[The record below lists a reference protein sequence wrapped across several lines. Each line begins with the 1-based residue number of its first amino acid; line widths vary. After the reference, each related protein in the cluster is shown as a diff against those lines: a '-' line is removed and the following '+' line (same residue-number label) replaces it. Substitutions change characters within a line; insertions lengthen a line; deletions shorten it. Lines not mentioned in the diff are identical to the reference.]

1 MKPPQ
6 YLKQIH
12 NSACSIAVLRM
23 VLASRGISVS
33 EEKLIGKIEADYK
46 KSFKQVW
53 NPTIAKLACQNG
65 VAVTFMAR
73 WSLLKPANIK
83 KAKELY
89 GSNKSAFDVFLFEE
103 KDLDI
108 AYRDMLTAI
117 ELGCEVSYGK
127 LTSAMIEGHLAKGH
141 YIQTSIHKNKLH
153 KGAKAG
159 YHSILLYDFKDGNVY
174 FHDPDMGAALHCSI
188 EVLMRAMNGAGAALV
203 YYN

>member
-1 MKPPQ
+1 MNLQKMKPPQ

-12 NSACSIAVLRM
+12 NGACSLAVLRM
-23 VLASRGISVS
+23 VLASRGIPVS
-33 EEKLIGKIEADYK
+33 EKRLIENIEAEYK

-65 VAVTFMAR
+65 IKVSFMAR

-83 KAKELY
+83 KAQ
-89 GSNKSAFDVFLFEE
+89 
-103 KDLDI
+103 DLDI
-108 AYRDMLTAI
+108 AYRDMLEAVR
-117 ELGCEVSYGK
+117 LGCEVSYGK
-127 LTSAMIEGHLAKGH
+127 LTETIMKENLLKGN

-159 YHSILLYDFKDGNVY
+159 YHSILLYDIIDDEVY
-174 FHDPDMGAALHCSI
+174 FHDPDMGSAMHCSI
-188 EVLMRAMNGAGAALV
+188 VVLMRAMNGAGAALV